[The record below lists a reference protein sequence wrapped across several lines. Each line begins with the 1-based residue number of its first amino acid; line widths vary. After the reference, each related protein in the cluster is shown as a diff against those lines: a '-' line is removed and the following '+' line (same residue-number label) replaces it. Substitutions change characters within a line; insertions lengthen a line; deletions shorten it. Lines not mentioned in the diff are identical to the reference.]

1 MSTSI
6 KKFRIIKFKK
16 ENPIIEFKN
25 VSFAYGNRLILDNI
39 SFKIQSSQ
47 FFGMLGHN
55 LMNNDVLKNLLYF

>member
-1 MSTSI
+1 MPTSV

-16 ENPIIEFKN
+16 RKNPIIEFKN

-47 FFGMLGHN
+47 VAG
-55 LMNNDVLKNLLYF
+55 YART

>member
-1 MSTSI
+1 MSTSV

-47 FFGMLGHN
+47 VFGMLGA
-55 LMNNDVLKNLLYF
+55 